1 MITRRQRTIRL
12 RNALRRFLSILTA
25 PIDALKGI

>member
-1 MITRRQRTIRL
+1 MLSRRQRAIRL